1 MIKRR
6 YNLIFLI
13 LLTLILLCVINGI
26 SAVDNENMDLN
37 HSLQF
42 NDNLRINN
50 INSSEIG
57 DSNSNLTDNS
67 YNSNFVNYQKENDE
81 VSTVNYQLSSLNNGS
96 GFENNEK
103 VLMSNTLQNGVE
115 DSNSIYISP
124 SGTGTGTLENP
135 SIGHMQMRIFQ
146 MEGQYTLQRAHINCI
161 IRVLLK
167 I

>member
-67 YNSNFVNYQKENDE
+67 YSSNFVNYQKENDE
-81 VSTVNYQLSSLNNGS
+81 V
-96 GFENNEK
+96 
-103 VLMSNTLQNGVE
+103 
-115 DSNSIYISP
+115 
-124 SGTGTGTLENP
+124 
-135 SIGHMQMRIFQ
+135 
-146 MEGQYTLQRAHINCI
+146 
-161 IRVLLK
+161 
-167 I
+167 

>member
-67 YNSNFVNYQKENDE
+67 YSSNFVNYQKENDE

-103 VLMSNTLQNGVE
+103 VLM
-115 DSNSIYISP
+115 
-124 SGTGTGTLENP
+124 
-135 SIGHMQMRIFQ
+135 RIFQ
-146 MEGQYTLQRAHINCI
+146 MEGQYTLQQAHINCI